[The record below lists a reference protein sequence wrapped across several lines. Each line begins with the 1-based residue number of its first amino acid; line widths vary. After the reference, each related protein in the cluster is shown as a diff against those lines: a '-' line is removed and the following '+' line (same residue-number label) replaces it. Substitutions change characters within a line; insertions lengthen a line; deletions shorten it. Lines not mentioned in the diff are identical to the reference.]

1 MKAAVLTEYGKVQWK
16 DVPDVCAGD
25 DQVLVK
31 VRYASICG
39 SDMHIFGGDFHPRTK
54 LPLICGHEF
63 AGTVAEVGKKVSGFS
78 IGQQVTVDPII
89 WCGKC
94 VACREGHYPACSSLK
109 LVGIDLDGGFAEF
122 VAVDESMVFPVDQS
136 VPAEH
141 AALVEVLGIGFHA
154 CNRAKVTK
162 DSSLAIWGAGRIGQC
177 VLQAVRTRT
186 DKPVFM
192 VDILDSRL
200 KTAESAYDNVF
211 TVNPLKQDPVE
222 FIKSKTAGEGVD
234 AAIEVVGHAGETEKT
249 INPVMGCVR
258 SIRGAG
264 NVCVLGLSDVPA
276 EILFKELIW
285 KEATISASRVS
296 AGEFEEAIDC
306 LSKRMLKPEILI
318 SDVYPASKIQQ
329 AFEILQK
336 SPEKH
341 LKILL
346 DMSP

>member
-16 DVPDVCAGD
+16 DVPDVHAGE

-31 VRYASICG
+31 VRFASICG
-39 SDMHIFGGDFHPRTK
+39 SDMHIFHGDFHPRTK

-63 AGTVAEVGKKVSGFS
+63 AGTVAEVGNKVSEFS

-94 VACREGHYPACSSLK
+94 PACREGHYPACSSLK
-109 LVGIDLDGGFAEF
+109 LVGVDLDGGFAEF
-122 VAVDESMVFPVDQS
+122 VAVDKSMVFAVDQA

-154 CNRAKVTK
+154 CNRAKVTSN
-162 DSSLAIWGAGRIGQC
+162 SSLAIWGAGRIGQC
-177 VLQAVRTRT
+177 VLQAARTRT

-192 VDILDSRL
+192 IDLLDQRL
-200 KTAESAYDNVF
+200 KIAESAYDNVF
-211 TVNPLKQDPVE
+211 TVNPLRHDPVE
-222 FIKSKTAGEGVD
+222 FIKSKTSGEGVD
-234 AAIEVVGHAGETEKT
+234 IAIEAVGHAGETDKT
-249 INPVMGCVR
+249 VNPVMGCVR

-276 EILFKELIW
+276 EIVFKELIW
-285 KEATISASRVS
+285 KEATIAASRVS
-296 AGEFEEAIDC
+296 AGEFDESIDC
-306 LSKRMLKPEILI
+306 LSKGKLKPEILI
-318 SDVYPASKIQQ
+318 SDVYPANKVQQ

-336 SPEKH
+336 SPHEH

-346 DMSP
+346 DMGP